1 MTHKTICSSV
11 LLAGAVALGSA
22 VILSGA
28 AMQAQSVKTTLGGG
42 LSADAG
48 ASYAFERAKLEPSNC
63 GCFWL
68 GGGSGDFAVT
78 IFKGLG
84 LAANVTGDQAYNN
97 LPTGEGLNKMSYLG
111 GPRYTYKAPR
121 LLKKHPT
128 QFFSEAL
135 FGKVHGTN
143 SVFPGAT
150 GTTTQATA
158 FAMQAGVGMD
168 IALYKGFGV
177 RAFEVDYVYTQL
189 PNNGSNTQDDLKLSA
204 GLSYH
209 FGKR

>member
-1 MTHKTICSSV
+1 MTHKNLCGSV
-11 LLAGAVALGSA
+11 LLAGAVFLGSA
-22 VILSGA
+22 AVLSGA
-28 AMQAQSVKTTLGGG
+28 ALQAQSTRTTSGVA
-42 LSADAG
+42 LSVDVG
-48 ASYAFERAKLEPSNC
+48 ATYALERAKLEPSNC

-68 GGGSGDFAVT
+68 GGGNGDVAVT

-84 LAANVTGDQAYNN
+84 LAANVSGIQAFNN
-97 LPTGEGLNKMSYLG
+97 LPTGEGLNKLSYLG
-111 GPRYTYKAPR
+111 GPRYTYKASR
-121 LLKKHPT
+121 LMKTHPT
-128 QFFSEAL
+128 QFFGEAL

-143 SVFPGAT
+143 SIFPGNT
-150 GTTTQATA
+150 GTTTEATA

-168 IALYKGFGV
+168 IALYKGFAV